1 MGIIVQNIT
10 GNTAMVI
17 WPKMASCADS
27 FYSIMYHPNWNSVLS
42 SYSRK
47 SFQKE
52 ERVPASRSSF
62 VVENLTPLTTYIVCV
77 TCQSANPSSDQCRVF
92 NTLEQDPAS
101 ASNTK
106 KELALGIWLTS
117 SVLLLII
124 AAILLYGCLH
134 LLCRRRRERLRG
146 QKGTSK
152 QDLEVLRQQPRLLHY
167 RQREH
172 TPQAYAVVCQ
182 CEFYPHNPDCFSN
195 YTLQTTTLKTTHF
208 TDRGALHSSHLNEVN
223 LSM

>member
-1 MGIIVQNIT
+1 MGITVQNIT

-27 FYSIMYHPNWNSVLS
+27 FYSVMYHPNRNSMLS

-52 ERVPASRSSF
+52 ERVPTSRSSF
-62 VVENLTPLTTYIVCV
+62 IVENLTPLTTYIVCV

-92 NTLEQDPAS
+92 NTLERDPAS

-106 KELALGIWLTS
+106 KELALGIWLVS

-134 LLCRRRRERLRG
+134 LLCRRRRESSQGRN
-146 QKGTSK
+146 GTSE
-152 QDLEVLRQQPRLLHY
+152 QDHGKAWTKSV
-167 RQREH
+167 
-172 TPQAYAVVCQ
+172 AYASAELGGQSRLMQDTEEKHPGGIQLATIIENPSACKDPVTLTSKSREQVPTTGQ
-182 CEFYPHNPDCFSN
+182 CSATN
-195 YTLQTTTLKTTHF
+195 
-208 TDRGALHSSHLNEVN
+208 
-223 LSM
+223 

>member
-1 MGIIVQNIT
+1 MGITIQNIT
-10 GNTAMVI
+10 GNTAVVI
-17 WPKMASCADS
+17 WPKMASCVDS
-27 FYSIMYHPNWNSVLS
+27 FYSIMYHPNWNSMLS

-52 ERVPASRSSF
+52 ERVPTSRSSF
-62 VVENLTPLTTYIVCV
+62 VVENLTPLTRYIMCV

-92 NTLEQDPAS
+92 NTLERDPAS

-134 LLCRRRRERLRG
+134 LLCRRRRERLQEQNRA
-146 QKGTSK
+146 SK
-152 QDLEVLRQQPRLLHY
+152 QDCGDTWTKSMAYTSEEFNRQRQQIQDTEEKHPGGIQLATIIENPSACNEPVMSTSKSQERVPVT
-167 RQREH
+167 Q
-172 TPQAYAVVCQ
+172 Q
-182 CEFYPHNPDCFSN
+182 CS
-195 YTLQTTTLKTTHF
+195 
-208 TDRGALHSSHLNEVN
+208 AI
-223 LSM
+223 

>member
-1 MGIIVQNIT
+1 MGITVQNIT
-10 GNTAMVI
+10 GSTAVVI
-17 WPKMASCADS
+17 WPKMASCVDS
-27 FYSIMYHPNWNSVLS
+27 FYSVMYHPNWNSMLS

-52 ERVPASRSSF
+52 ERVPTTRSSF
-62 VVENLTPLTTYIVCV
+62 VVENLAPLTTYIVCV

-92 NTLEQDPAS
+92 NTLEPDPAS

-134 LLCRRRRERLRG
+134 LLCRRRRERLQGRN
-146 QKGTSK
+146 GTSE
-152 QDLEVLRQQPRLLHY
+152 QDHGKAWTKSAACTSEELGQQSQVMQDTEEKHPGGIQLATIIENPSVCKEPVMPTSKS
-167 RQREH
+167 RERVPA
-172 TPQAYAVVCQ
+172 TGQ
-182 CEFYPHNPDCFSN
+182 CPAIN
-195 YTLQTTTLKTTHF
+195 
-208 TDRGALHSSHLNEVN
+208 
-223 LSM
+223 

>member
-1 MGIIVQNIT
+1 MGITVQNIT

-27 FYSIMYHPNWNSVLS
+27 FYSVMYHPNWNSMLS

-52 ERVPASRSSF
+52 ERVPTSRSSF

-92 NTLEQDPAS
+92 NTLERDLAS
-101 ASNTK
+101 TRNTK

-124 AAILLYGCLH
+124 AAVLLYGCLH
-134 LLCRRRRERLRG
+134 LLYRRRRERLQG
-146 QKGTSK
+146 QNRTSA
-152 QDLEVLRQQPRLLHY
+152 QDHGKAW
-167 RQREH
+167 
-172 TPQAYAVVCQ
+172 TKSTA
-182 CEFYPHNPDCFSN
+182 
-195 YTLQTTTLKTTHF
+195 YTL
-208 TDRGALHSSHLNEVN
+208 EE
-223 LSM
+223 LSRQSQLMQNTEEKHPGGIELATIIENPSACKEPIMPTYKSRERVPMTSTSAIN

>member
-1 MGIIVQNIT
+1 MGITIQNIT

-17 WPKMASCADS
+17 WPKMASCVDS
-27 FYSIMYHPNWNSVLS
+27 FYSIMYHPNWNSMLS

-52 ERVPASRSSF
+52 ERVPTTRSSF
-62 VVENLTPLTTYIVCV
+62 VVENLTPLTTYIMCV

-134 LLCRRRRERLRG
+134 LLCRRRCERLQERNR
-146 QKGTSK
+146 TSK
-152 QDLEVLRQQPRLLHY
+152 QEHGVSWTKSAVYTSEECSRQSQEMQDAEEKHPRGIQLATII
-167 RQREH
+167 EN
-172 TPQAYAVVCQ
+172 PSVCNEPVMPSSKSQEQVPITGQ
-182 CEFYPHNPDCFSN
+182 CS
-195 YTLQTTTLKTTHF
+195 
-208 TDRGALHSSHLNEVN
+208 ALN
-223 LSM
+223 

>member
-1 MGIIVQNIT
+1 MGITVQNIT

-27 FYSIMYHPNWNSVLS
+27 FYSIMYHPNWNSTLS

-52 ERVPASRSSF
+52 ERVPTSRSSF

-92 NTLEQDPAS
+92 NTLERDLAS
-101 ASNTK
+101 ARNTK

-124 AAILLYGCLH
+124 AAVLLYGCLH
-134 LLCRRRRERLRG
+134 LLYRRRRERLQG
-146 QKGTSK
+146 QNRTSEQDHGKVWTKGTAY
-152 QDLEVLRQQPRLLHY
+152 DLEELSRQSQLMQNTEEKHPGGIQLATIIENPSACKEPIMTTSKS
-167 RQREH
+167 RERV
-172 TPQAYAVVCQ
+172 P
-182 CEFYPHNPDCFSN
+182 
-195 YTLQTTTLKTTHF
+195 
-208 TDRGALHSSHLNEVN
+208 
-223 LSM
+223 M

>member
-1 MGIIVQNIT
+1 MGITVQNIT
-10 GNTAMVI
+10 GSTAMVI
-17 WPKMASCADS
+17 WPKMASCVDS
-27 FYSIMYHPNWNSVLS
+27 FYSVMYHPNWNSMLS

-52 ERVPASRSSF
+52 ERVPTTRSSF
-62 VVENLTPLTTYIVCV
+62 VVENLAPLTTYIVCV

-92 NTLEQDPAS
+92 NTLERDPAS

-134 LLCRRRRERLRG
+134 LLCRRRRERLQG
-146 QKGTSK
+146 QNGTSE
-152 QDLEVLRQQPRLLHY
+152 QDHGKAWTKSEACTSEKFGTQSQLRQDTEEKHPGCIQLATIIENPSACKEPVMLTSKS
-167 RQREH
+167 REQVPM
-172 TPQAYAVVCQ
+172 TGQ
-182 CEFYPHNPDCFSN
+182 CS
-195 YTLQTTTLKTTHF
+195 
-208 TDRGALHSSHLNEVN
+208 AIS
-223 LSM
+223 

>member
-1 MGIIVQNIT
+1 MGITVQNIT

-17 WPKMASCADS
+17 WPKMASCVDS
-27 FYSIMYHPNWNSVLS
+27 FYSIMYHPNWNSMLS

-52 ERVPASRSSF
+52 ERVPTTRSSF
-62 VVENLTPLTTYIVCV
+62 VVENLTPLTTYIMCV

-92 NTLEQDPAS
+92 NTLERDPAS

-124 AAILLYGCLH
+124 AAVLLYGCLH
-134 LLCRRRRERLRG
+134 LLCRRRRERLQERDG
-146 QKGTSK
+146 GSK
-152 QDLEVLRQQPRLLHY
+152 QEHGEPWSKSVAYTSEEFGRQSQQARDAEEKYPGGIQLATIIENPSVCNEPIMPSSKS
-167 RQREH
+167 RERVPV
-172 TPQAYAVVCQ
+172 TGQ
-182 CEFYPHNPDCFSN
+182 CSPIN
-195 YTLQTTTLKTTHF
+195 
-208 TDRGALHSSHLNEVN
+208 
-223 LSM
+223 

>member
-1 MGIIVQNIT
+1 MGITVQNIT

-42 SYSRK
+42 TYSRK

-52 ERVPASRSSF
+52 ERVPTTRSSF

-77 TCQSANPSSDQCRVF
+77 TCQSANPSSDQCRGF
-92 NTLEQDPAS
+92 NTLERDPAS
-101 ASNTK
+101 VSNTK

-134 LLCRRRRERLRG
+134 LLCRRRRERLQG
-146 QKGTSK
+146 QIETST
-152 QDLEVLRQQPRLLHY
+152 QDHGKAWTKSP
-167 RQREH
+167 
-172 TPQAYAVVCQ
+172 AYALEELGRQSQLMQDTEEKHPGGIQLATIIENPSACKEPVVLISKSQERAPEIAEC
-182 CEFYPHNPDCFSN
+182 S
-195 YTLQTTTLKTTHF
+195 
-208 TDRGALHSSHLNEVN
+208 AI
-223 LSM
+223 